1 VASATSPRDMTFG
14 SINSLGLPSVF
25 RGLWAAARALDTRRS
40 HTEIPPPALPAQRL
54 RAVLSSRPS
63 PESLLQRRLPP
74 SGPALAT
81 SSSEPG
87 LASERGGQELPSR
100 TVAALSA
107 ANSAGRAVGTTG
119 DRTDRGNAASGRVT
133 GGRVTHSNIN
143 GGRGRAADDGCS
155 RGRAK
160 RDDPSVDSDSFID
173 AASFAGSSFTLVHAN
188 DAIPAGRRAAR
199 GPAPNHNLCGFFRSD
214 VQASR
219 LL

>member
-1 VASATSPRDMTFG
+1 MASATSPRDMTFG

-74 SGPALAT
+74 SGPSLAAL
-81 SSSEPG
+81 SSEPG

-143 GGRGRAADDGCS
+143 GGRGRAADAGCS
-155 RGRAK
+155 RSRAEL
-160 RDDPSVDSDSFID
+160 DDPSLD
-173 AASFAGSSFTLVHAN
+173 ADSFAGSAFTLVHAIH
-188 DAIPAGRRAAR
+188 AAHAGRCAAR